1 VAELGSLARVKTTI
15 LDFDT
20 YNDLD
25 WSGYAVEVNAAFT
38 KEQAQSEYY
47 DRLLELIETLK
58 PLGSD
63 SAFGEGDFA
72 TGSDWYGPHRSLSFT
87 ITSDRLLTP
96 KLIPTVQSLIRS
108 FPQPYMVSVGYDP
121 FLNGSRH
128 GLSSHDFFATVEH
141 DSVTITA
148 SNDLVLSLLGLRDHT
163 SAA

>member
-1 VAELGSLARVKTTI
+1 MKTTI

-20 YNDLD
+20 YNGLD

-47 DRLLELIETLK
+47 DRLDELTEALK
-58 PLGSD
+58 HLGLHN
-63 SAFGEGDFA
+63 AFGEGDFA
-72 TGSDWYGPHRSLSFT
+72 TSSDWYGPHRSLSFT
-87 ITSDRLLTP
+87 ITSDRLLAP
-96 KLIPTVQSLIRS
+96 KLISTVQSLIRS

-141 DSVTITA
+141 DSVTVTA
-148 SNDLVLSLLGLRDHT
+148 SNDIVLSLLGLRDYT
-163 SAA
+163 NSG